1 MLINAMT
8 EEIEFFVFKNYSLLQ
23 RGLLHH
29 ALLKRSTEEE
39 NVEKM
44 RGKRERKLKK
54 VEKD

>member
-23 RGLLHH
+23 RGLLNH

-39 NVEKM
+39 KVEKM
-44 RGKRERKLKK
+44 RGKRERKLK